1 MKLFPGTG
9 QKVKINLNINE
20 VVLCLSSHQCGE
32 SQLVFSQGCFFGRLA
47 YIEPFGINKLDL
59 VHTKKAQEVAHVD
72 CLAVQWRT
80 RIHPASSCENKDL
93 LAGEVEIEI
102 WRTPVLGRLTSSV
115 SVVSDFV
122 ANGYQ
127 TMQHVST
134 SPPAIPDGQI
144 SRVRF

>member
-1 MKLFPGTG
+1 MLTVRFG
-9 QKVKINLNINE
+9 QLTVGGLSPPKIR
-20 VVLCLSSHQCGE
+20 S
-32 SQLVFSQGCFFGRLA
+32 
-47 YIEPFGINKLDL
+47 
-59 VHTKKAQEVAHVD
+59 
-72 CLAVQWRT
+72 
-80 RIHPASSCENKDL
+80 
-93 LAGEVEIEI
+93 LAGCSVEIEM

>member
-1 MKLFPGTG
+1 MQTLLTMRVIKTDDPCSINRYTVPVVTVPAFMKHFAL
-9 QKVKINLNINE
+9 K
-20 VVLCLSSHQCGE
+20 
-32 SQLVFSQGCFFGRLA
+32 
-47 YIEPFGINKLDL
+47 
-59 VHTKKAQEVAHVD
+59 
-72 CLAVQWRT
+72 
-80 RIHPASSCENKDL
+80 
-93 LAGEVEIEI
+93 VEIEM